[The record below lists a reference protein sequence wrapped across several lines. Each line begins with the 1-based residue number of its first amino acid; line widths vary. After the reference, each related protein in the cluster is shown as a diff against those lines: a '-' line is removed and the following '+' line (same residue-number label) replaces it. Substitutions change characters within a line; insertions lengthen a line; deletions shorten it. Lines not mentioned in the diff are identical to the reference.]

1 MRRLALPALSFVLG
15 LALTSAATLG
25 VVRPPFAV
33 AAWSRLRR
41 GAAPSAGSDGGG
53 VVMTLAPSQGS
64 TIVAWFE
71 NVGRA
76 PTQLCWRERPGD
88 ELGFAV
94 ETDAGPCAPR
104 GPDEPQEPPASRD
117 LRWTTLAPGERLG
130 LVCDL
135 RRWVTIPDGPT
146 TLRVRGDRAPLGD
159 PARGF
164 DGHRCRSNG
173 LEVELRP

>member
-1 MRRLALPALSFVLG
+1 MIRALLAFALG
-15 LALTSAATLG
+15 LTLTSAATLG

-41 GAAPSAGSDGGG
+41 GAAPSTGSDGGG
-53 VVMTLAPSQGS
+53 VSMTLAPHQGA
-64 TIVAWFE
+64 TVVAWFE

-76 PTQLCWRERPGD
+76 PTRLCWRERPGD

-94 ETDAGPCAPR
+94 EAEAGPCAPR
-104 GPDEPQEPPASRD
+104 APDEPQTPSASRE

-135 RRWVTIPDGPT
+135 RRWVTVPDAAR

-173 LEVELRP
+173 LELTLP

>member
-1 MRRLALPALSFVLG
+1 MKLAALAFVLG
-15 LALTSAATLG
+15 LVLTSSATLG
-25 VVRPPFAV
+25 FVRPPFAV

-41 GAAPSAGSDGGG
+41 GAGPSTGSDGGA
-53 VVMTLAPSQGS
+53 VVMTLAPAPGGPPA

-71 NVGRA
+71 NAGRA
-76 PTQLCWRERPGD
+76 PTRLCWRERPGD
-88 ELGFAV
+88 ELGFVV
-94 ETDAGPCAPR
+94 ETEAGPCAPR
-104 GPDEPQEPPASRD
+104 GPDEPQEPPASRE

-130 LVCDL
+130 LVVDL
-135 RRWVTIPDGPT
+135 RRWARLPDGAT